1 MGTPVETFVTCESF
15 RSWTCSALPSAHDWQ
30 TSACRAPRI
39 EYHHLNLLYPVST
52 NLIRARL
59 SSIEAFCQS
68 YELGSFTVAA
78 RSLGVTPQAV
88 SRSVAKLE
96 KSLGVPLFRRNT
108 RHIEAT
114 EAGRSYYEACRAAL
128 QTLDDAEAR
137 LRGTRDDLAGEVR
150 VSVPTTYG
158 HHRFLP
164 MLASFRRRY
173 PRIEIDVEVAN
184 QNIDFVRDGFD
195 LAIRMGELQD
205 ASFVVRRLG
214 DFSLGV
220 FASPSYIEERG
231 RPMAPSELDLHECAV
246 FVMPRTGRP
255 LPWTFAP
262 GPESLTP
269 KAAARIR
276 GDALGLITFARAG
289 GGLTQIYHYLVEREL
304 ERGQL
309 IEVLQEY
316 SGRSR
321 PFSLI
326 YPKEAVTRPAV
337 RVLVDFIVE
346 QSRADR

>member
-1 MGTPVETFVTCESF
+1 MN
-15 RSWTCSALPSAHDWQ
+15 Q
-30 TSACRAPRI
+30 
-39 EYHHLNLLYPVST
+39 LYPVST
-52 NLIRARL
+52 SLIRAKL

-96 KSLGVPLFRRNT
+96 QRLGVPLFRRNT

-128 QTLDDAEAR
+128 VALDDAEAR
-137 LRGTRDDLAGEVR
+137 LRGAREALAGEVR
-150 VSVPTTYG
+150 ISVPTTYG

-164 MLASFRRRY
+164 LLASFRRLH
-173 PRIEIDVEVAN
+173 PGIEIDVEVSN
-184 QNIDFVRDGFD
+184 KNIDFVREGFD
-195 LAIRMGELQD
+195 LAIRMGELRD

-220 FASPSYIEERG
+220 FASPSYLAERG
-231 RPMAPSELDLHECAV
+231 RPMTPSELDGHECAV

-255 LPWTFAP
+255 LPWTFVPEPEAIAP
-262 GPESLTP
+262 R
-269 KAAARIR
+269 AAVRVR
-276 GDALGLITFARAG
+276 GDVLGLITFARAG
-289 GGLTQIYHYLVEREL
+289 GGLVQIYHYLVEREL
-304 ERGQL
+304 ASGQL
-309 IEVLQEY
+309 VEVLREY

-326 YPKEAVTRPAV
+326 YPKEAVKRPAV
-337 RVLVDFIVE
+337 RALADFIVE
-346 QSRADR
+346 RARPDRRAA